1 MLEKFVSVPEYVD
14 RYIKLESTIKA
25 RCSLIERMENDIKA
39 LGKLCA
45 EFQALKRKES
55 FIHHAID
62 LVEKRAEETMREYTV
77 TFNKRIMEV
86 CRMLSFKDFHRVRIN
101 DMTWMLEIER
111 EYGTQRKDITLE
123 YLSASERVTIGLILI
138 LAKLQYLP
146 EFPLFVLDELTLSYD
161 PTRFK
166 RILEYLKKTVPYVI
180 VTALAPLEEGE
191 QIKVTAIG

>member
-1 MLEKFVSVPEYVD
+1 LLEKFVSVPEYVD